1 LKKYK
6 DVMEAAEG
14 VFGGEFD
21 HIAGEEAAQMEGP
34 SNSAEVKPAPQMTV
48 QWDLVFGHFAVC

>member
-1 LKKYK
+1 
-6 DVMEAAEG
+6 MEAAEG